1 MNHQQVRDDAAN
13 RAKAMLDHHDKIL
26 ILDSETTGLYG
37 EIIELAIIDL
47 EGNVLFNSRF
57 YPKSEIEP
65 GASAVH
71 GITREM
77 LEGEPTWPDL
87 WPEIEAILYA
97 ARLVL
102 IYNADFDIARI
113 STTNMVHRL
122 EERFPYRAECLMEL
136 YARWYGE
143 WNAYRRSYRWQ
154 KLGGGHS
161 ALEDCQ
167 AALRKLQQMAGV
179 LNGHS

>member
-1 MNHQQVRDDAAN
+1 VDHQKVQEDATN
-13 RAKAMLDHHDKIL
+13 RAKAILESHDKIV

-47 EGNVLFNSRF
+47 EENALFNSRF
-57 YPKSEIEP
+57 CPKNKIEP
-65 GASAVH
+65 GATAVH
-71 GITREM
+71 GITNEM
-77 LEGEPTWPDL
+77 LADEPTWADK
-87 WPEIEAILYA
+87 WPEIESILYA

-113 STTNMVHRL
+113 STTNIAWRIQ
-122 EERFPYRAECLMEL
+122 ERFPYRAECLMDL

-143 WNAYRRSYRWQ
+143 WNSYHRSYRWQ